1 MNTDNINKIS
11 NEEDSEE
18 FKILSNEMLNKVYN
32 GKTKYGYYSKK
43 QQDVTGKLFIYLNP
57 NGDNVAVTTI
67 SDKDK
72 DTMDKNFDDIIYMGE
87 VTSYVKKY
95 NIHSRS

>member
-1 MNTDNINKIS
+1 MNTDNIKKIS
-11 NEEDSEE
+11 NE
-18 FKILSNEMLNKVYN
+18 MLDKVYN
-32 GKTKYGYYSKK
+32 GKTRYGYYSKK
-43 QQDVTGKLFIYLNP
+43 QQDITGKLFIYLNP

-72 DTMDKNFDDIIYMGE
+72 DTMDKNFDDIVYMGE

-95 NIHSRS
+95 NIHSR